1 MSAPADPAD
10 PARRA
15 ELARHYAL
23 CEAALRERD
32 RDAWLAAL
40 FAPSERRR
48 SLHALR
54 AFALEIDEIRAK
66 VTQPLLGEMRL
77 RWWADTLAA
86 PGGEG
91 AAAHSVADA
100 VMDTI
105 AAHALTHEELT
116 AFLDAHVADLYDDPV
131 ETIAALLAYCDAT
144 AGAEL
149 RWSAAALGAHVGAGD
164 DAAARVALEDAG
176 AALGLTRIL
185 RRLPLGGGQFLPLDL
200 LARHGA
206 APQDARAGVD
216 SGALRAALG
225 ELRALAFARFETARA
240 REKELDEATRT
251 ALLSA
256 ATVPLYLELMG
267 RRDYKPFQRFVEPAP
282 WRRQWRLWRAARAGL

>member
-1 MSAPADPAD
+1 MSAPADP
-10 PARRA
+10 RGA

-23 CEAALRERD
+23 CEEMLRERD
-32 RDAWLAAL
+32 RDLWLAAL
-40 FAPSERRR
+40 FAPSERRPR
-48 SLHALR
+48 LHALH
-54 AFALEIDEIRAK
+54 AFALEIDDVRTK

-77 RWWADTLAA
+77 RWWADTFIA

-91 AAAHSVADA
+91 AAAHPVADA

-105 AAHALTHEELT
+105 AAHGLSQEEFA

-131 ETIAALLAYCDAT
+131 ETTAALLAYCSAT
-144 AGAEL
+144 AGAVL
-149 RWSAAALGAHVGAGD
+149 RWSAAALGATLGAQENPE
-164 DAAARVALEDAG
+164 ARGALEDAG

-200 LARHGA
+200 LARHNVP
-206 APQDARAGVD
+206 PQEARAGVD

-225 ELRALAFARFETARA
+225 ELRALALARFEAARKAA

-251 ALLSA
+251 ALLPA

-267 RRDYKPFQRFVEPAP
+267 RRDYNPFHQFAEPAP